1 MTRLRGVRGY
11 SDWGFMATKSNR
23 LRITEYLDLDLDAE
37 RWLCNRCGRELGA
50 ARDNYKKGCL
60 LYDRDPREVHLP
72 IVEEQFSFAPD
83 PMWVRIV
90 EFYCP
95 QCGTQIET
103 EYLPPGHPITWDIEI
118 DLDAL
123 KARLKSGELCIREQR
138 LEVAG

>member
-1 MTRLRGVRGY
+1 
-11 SDWGFMATKSNR
+11 MATSTNR
-23 LRITEYLDLDLDAE
+23 LRITEYLDLDLDSE
-37 RWLCNRCGRELGA
+37 QWGCNRCGHVLGA
-50 ARDNYKKGCL
+50 GRENYKKGCL

-95 QCGTQIET
+95 NCGTQMET

-123 KARLKSGELCIREQR
+123 KARLRNGELRIREQR
-138 LEVAG
+138 LEAVE